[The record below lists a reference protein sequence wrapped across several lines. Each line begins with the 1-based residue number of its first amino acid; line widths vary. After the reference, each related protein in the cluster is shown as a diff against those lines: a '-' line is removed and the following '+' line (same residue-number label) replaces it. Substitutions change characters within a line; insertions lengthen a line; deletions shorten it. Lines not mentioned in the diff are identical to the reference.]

1 MQLVLVPVEAFQNED
16 EPSTCPSAYVVM
28 EESSDTFLNVGIMFC
43 GYRMTSLPVM
53 WPATDAEA
61 DLDSL
66 PLSHTWPHHTADNSL
81 TI

>member
-1 MQLVLVPVEAFQNED
+1 MQLVLVPVEAFQNEN

-53 WPATDAEA
+53 
-61 DLDSL
+61 
-66 PLSHTWPHHTADNSL
+66 
-81 TI
+81 